1 MGLLP
6 FVAGGFGLAAAR
18 SSDTVVVEN
27 DVDGSIHAGVGVW
40 KPLGSAVLLR
50 IEARIHWS
58 PAFGVV
64 RNPARED
71 VAVPPEPELLV
82 GVSFP
87 FGARASGHDWDG
99 DGLPDVDD
107 VCPREL
113 GRAESAGCP
122 DIDSD
127 GDQVVDRLDACPAEA
142 EDRDGHQ
149 DGDGCVD
156 GDDDADGVA
165 DADDRCPRQPETV
178 NGFEDADG
186 CPDEVP
192 PAVKPFTGT
201 ISGIEFQLDSAEIT
215 PASFVTLDRAARV
228 LADYP
233 DLRVEIGGH
242 TDATGTREHNLALSL
257 TRAQAVKS
265 YLAAK
270 GVDPARLRAVGFGR
284 DRPVAGN
291 DTEPGRARNRRIEF
305 RLLRSGE

>member
-1 MGLLP
+1 
-6 FVAGGFGLAAAR
+6 
-18 SSDTVVVEN
+18 
-27 DVDGSIHAGVGVW
+27 
-40 KPLGSAVLLR
+40 
-50 IEARIHWS
+50 
-58 PAFGVV
+58 
-64 RNPARED
+64 
-71 VAVPPEPELLV
+71 
-82 GVSFP
+82 
-87 FGARASGHDWDG
+87 
-99 DGLPDVDD
+99 
-107 VCPREL
+107 
-113 GRAESAGCP
+113 
-122 DIDSD
+122 
-127 GDQVVDRLDACPAEA
+127 
-142 EDRDGHQ
+142 
-149 DGDGCVD
+149 VD
-156 GDDDADGVA
+156 GDDDADGGA